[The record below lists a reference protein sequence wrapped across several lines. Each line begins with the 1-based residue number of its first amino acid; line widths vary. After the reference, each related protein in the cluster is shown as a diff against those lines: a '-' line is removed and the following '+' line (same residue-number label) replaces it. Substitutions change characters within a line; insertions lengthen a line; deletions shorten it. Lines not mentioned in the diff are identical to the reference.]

1 MKYKVG
7 DKVLMKSYENIRSN
21 PKADSLGKM
30 ARDWGGKVMTIKF
43 AEINP
48 HRKTEIYRMEEDYDY
63 SAERKGW
70 FWYEDMIEGL
80 VNRIDISTDELLD
93 FIGAQ

>member
-7 DKVLMKSYENIRSN
+7 DKVLIKSYENIRSN
-21 PKADSLGKM
+21 PKADSSGKM
-30 ARDWGGKVMTIKF
+30 ARDWGGRVMTIKF
-43 AEINP
+43 VETDSYL
-48 HRKTEIYRMEEDYDY
+48 KTEVYRMEEDYDY

-70 FWYEDMIEGL
+70 YWYEDMIEGF

>member
-1 MKYKVG
+1 MKYRVG
-7 DKVLMKSYENIRSN
+7 DKVLIKSYEDIRSN
-21 PKADSLGKM
+21 SKADSSGKM

-43 AEINP
+43 VQIDSYRE
-48 HRKTEIYRMEEDYDY
+48 TEVYRMEEDYDY

-70 FWYEDMIEGL
+70 YWYEDMIEGL
-80 VNRIDISTDELLD
+80 VTRIDISADELLD